1 MSNNPPPPIVRIS
14 EDEMR
19 RIFNEERYYERTLEG
34 ELTAIVKAVRPA
46 SVIEPDRIPAG
57 SISQEVRYYDENN
70 NEVARVHQ
78 YIKPDG
84 TIGAWGRPDPKRLLH
99 NGTLYRLDKRP
110 NEEPQGEQ

>member
-34 ELTAIVKAVRPA
+34 ELKAIVKSVRPA
-46 SVIEPDRIPAG
+46 SEIEPDRIPAG
-57 SISQEVRYYDENN
+57 SISQEVRYYDRDD

-84 TIGAWGRPDPKRLLH
+84 TIGAWGRPDPKRLLKERV
-99 NGTLYRLDKRP
+99 LYRLEKKS
-110 NEEPQGEQ
+110 NEKP